1 MFARGVPVAGSGKA
15 EVMLDGY
22 TFRQTQLAY
31 IKAAMDQITEYRP
44 FGNSPQ
50 QVAGFIAESEAR
62 KTAFFAK
69 NSLQESGRASLRLAH
84 EAGHA
89 AAVQVYAIMKST
101 YTADAKSWQ
110 LITRLPKG
118 DNSPVKTINRMA
130 AMAEL
135 WSTLPFPP
143 GQSAQF
149 VAGNITLAQFQG
161 LLGALRDKQS
171 DGVSCNQAFQK
182 EEGNLHERD
191 EVNRRFISGA
201 LIQGR
206 AQFAPGTPDRKVI
219 DAIPTAP
226 STLAPA
232 QSLITV
238 ATSPAPG
245 AVHLEFSALHATSF
259 EVWHKAP
266 GQPAFVHVGDVI
278 LPGVYDALGLAPGA
292 HEYEIVGVNSRGA
305 GPASAPGTINVAA
318 QAVA

>member
-1 MFARGVPVAGSGKA
+1 
-15 EVMLDGY
+15 MLDGY

-44 FGNSPQ
+44 YGNTPQ
-50 QVAGFIAESEAR
+50 QVAGFITESETQ
-62 KTAFFAK
+62 KTAFLAK
-69 NSLQESGRASLRLAH
+69 NSLQEAGRASLRLAH

-143 GQSAQF
+143 GQSTQF
-149 VAGNITLAQFQG
+149 VAGNITLAQFQT
-161 LLGALRDKQS
+161 LLSTLRDKQT
-171 DGVSCNQAFQK
+171 DCVSCNQAFQK
-182 EEGNLHERD
+182 EEGNLNER
-191 EVNRRFISGA
+191 EETNRRFIGGA

-206 AQFAPGTPDRKVI
+206 AQFAPGTPGRKVI

-226 STLAPA
+226 STSAPA
-232 QSLITV
+232 QATITE

-245 AVHLEFSALHATSF
+245 AVHLEFTALRATSF

-266 GQPAFVHVGDVI
+266 GQPAFIHVDDVI
-278 LPGVYDALGLAPGA
+278 LPGVYDVLGLAPGA
-292 HEYEIVGVNSRGA
+292 HEYEIVGVNSRGT
-305 GPASAPGTINVAA
+305 GPASAPGTITVAA